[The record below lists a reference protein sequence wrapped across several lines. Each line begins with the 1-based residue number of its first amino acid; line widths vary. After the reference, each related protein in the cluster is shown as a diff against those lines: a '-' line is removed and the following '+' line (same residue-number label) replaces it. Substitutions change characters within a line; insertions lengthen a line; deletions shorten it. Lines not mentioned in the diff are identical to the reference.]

1 MVLLTDEGES
11 TREGQHVTTQY
22 TGAEALWEC
31 LVREGVDT
39 VWAYPGGA
47 ALPLFDALAKYPQIH
62 HVLVRHEQAAAHAAD
77 GYARATGKV
86 GVCVATSG
94 PGATNLVTGIATAML
109 DSVPVLALTAQVADP
124 VIGTDAFQEINITGI
139 TLPITKH
146 NYLVRQSRDL
156 VRVLREAFFLAR
168 TGRPGPVLVDL
179 PKDIL
184 TAPCEFHYPER
195 IARPGY
201 RPVVRAA
208 PYQVQRAAQ
217 VIADARRPVVLAGHG
232 VHVATAWEEL
242 RCFAERINAPVVSTL
257 LGLSALAADHP
268 LCLGMAGMH
277 GVAWAN
283 LAVQNA
289 DLLIALGMRMDDRFT
304 GSLPHFAPQAKL
316 LHVDIDPAEIGK
328 RVPAFMPMVGDVRLV
343 LEALTA
349 VLPELDHRAWLT
361 QIQAY
366 RTRHPLE
373 VPSQGPLPP
382 QAVIQALHRVTGG
395 EAVLV
400 SDVGQHQMWVAQH
413 YRFRRLNSFFTSGG
427 LGTMGYSLP
436 AALGVQVAHPMEPVW
451 VVVGDG
457 SFQMNLQ
464 ELATV
469 AQERLPIKVV
479 IMNNGYLGMVR
490 QWQELF
496 HGARYIGT
504 PISGPDFV
512 QLAASYGIPGQQV
525 GATAELAE
533 AFAAARQSDGP
544 YLLDC
549 RVVEDENVY
558 PMVQPGTSNTD
569 FVEDPRRRNQER

>member
-1 MVLLTDEGES
+1 M
-11 TREGQHVTTQY
+11 RH
-22 TGAEALWEC
+22 TGAEVVWEC
-31 LVREGVDT
+31 LLREGVDI

-47 ALPLFDALAKYPQIH
+47 ALPIFDALAKYPQIH

-94 PGATNLVTGIATAML
+94 PGATNLVTGIANAML
-109 DSVPVLALTAQVADP
+109 DSVPMVALTAQVADS
-124 VIGTDAFQEINITGI
+124 VIGTDAFQEVNITGI

-146 NYLVRQSRDL
+146 NYLVRESKDL
-156 VRVLREAFFLAR
+156 ARVMREAFMLAR

-184 TAPCEFHYPER
+184 LGPCEFHYPER
-195 IARPGY
+195 VTRPGY
-201 RPVVRAA
+201 RPVVRPA
-208 PYQVQRAAQ
+208 PYQMKRAAQ
-217 VIADARRPVVLAGHG
+217 MIADAKQPVILAGHG

-242 RCFAERINAPVVSTL
+242 KQFAERINAPVVSTL
-257 LGLSALAADHP
+257 LGLSALSADHP
-268 LCLGMAGMH
+268 LHLGMAGMH

-304 GSLPHFAPQAKL
+304 GSLGHFAPKAKL

-328 RVPAFMPMVGDVRLV
+328 RVPAVLPMVGDVRLA
-343 LEALTA
+343 LEAFLA
-349 VLPELDHRAWLT
+349 ELPEQDHRDWLA
-361 QIQAY
+361 QIDVW
-366 RTRHPLE
+366 RNRHPLE
-373 VPSQGPLPP
+373 VHGQGALPP
-382 QAVIQALHRVTGG
+382 QEVIRALYAATDGQG
-395 EAVLV
+395 ILV
-400 SDVGQHQMWVAQH
+400 ADVGQHQMWVAQH
-413 YRFRRLNSFFTSGG
+413 YRFCRLNSFFTSGG

-436 AALGVQVAHPMEPVW
+436 AALGVQAAHPTVPVW

-469 AQERLPIKVV
+469 TQERLPIKIA
-479 IMNNGYLGMVR
+479 IMDNGYLGMVR

-512 QLAASYGIPGQQV
+512 QLAASYGIPARRV
-525 GATAELAE
+525 TRTEDLGAAFDE
-533 AFAAARQSDGP
+533 AKRTDGP
-544 YLLDC
+544 FLLDC
-549 RVVEDENVY
+549 KVEQDENVY
-558 PMVQPGTSNTD
+558 PMVQPGTSNAD
-569 FVEDPRRRNQER
+569 FVEDPRGRGQGK

>member
-1 MVLLTDEGES
+1 M
-11 TREGQHVTTQY
+11 RY
-22 TGAEALWEC
+22 NGAEALWEC
-31 LVREGVDT
+31 LVREGVD
-39 VWAYPGGA
+39 VIWGYPGGA

-77 GYARATGKV
+77 GYARASGRV
-86 GVCVATSG
+86 GVCAVTSG

-109 DSVPVLALTAQVADP
+109 DSVPIVALTAQVADS

-146 NYLVRQSRDL
+146 NYLVRQSKDL

-184 TAPCEFHYPER
+184 LGACEFHYPER
-195 IARPGY
+195 VVRPGY
-201 RPVVRAA
+201 RPVVRSA
-208 PYQVQRAAQ
+208 PYQIQRAAQ
-217 VIADARRPVVLAGHG
+217 AISDARRPVILAGHG
-232 VHVATAWEEL
+232 MHVAKAWDEL
-242 RCFAERINAPVVSTL
+242 RLFAERINAPVVSTL
-257 LGLSALAADHP
+257 LGLSALSSDHP

-283 LAVQNA
+283 LAAQNA

-328 RVPAFMPMVGDVRLV
+328 RVPASVPIVGDVRIV

-349 VLPELDHRAWLT
+349 ALPELDHRDWLAQVDAW
-361 QIQAY
+361 

-373 VPSQGPLPP
+373 IHAQGPLPP
-382 QAVIQALHRVTGG
+382 QEIIRALHRATSG

-436 AALGVQVAHPMEPVW
+436 AALGVQVAHSNDPVW

-457 SFQMNLQ
+457 GFQMNLQ

-469 AQERLPIKVV
+469 AQERLPIRIV
-479 IMNNGYLGMVR
+479 IMDNGYLGMVR

-512 QLAASYGIPGQQV
+512 QLAGSYGIPGRRV
-525 GATAELAE
+525 SSTTELE
-533 AFAAARQSDGP
+533 AAFTMACQANGP
-544 YLLDC
+544 FLLDC
-549 RVVEDENVY
+549 KVERDENVY

-569 FVEDPRRRNQER
+569 FVEDPRGRSK

>member
-1 MVLLTDEGES
+1 MPF
-11 TREGQHVTTQY
+11 

-31 LVREGVDT
+31 LVREGVSI

-77 GYARATGKV
+77 GYARASGRV
-86 GVCVATSG
+86 GVCVVTSG
-94 PGATNLVTGIATAML
+94 PGATNLVTGIATAIM
-109 DSVPVLALTAQVADP
+109 DSVPLVALTAQVADS

-146 NYLVRQSRDL
+146 NYLVRKSEDL
-156 VRVLREAFFLAR
+156 VPVLREAFFLAR

-184 TAPCEFHYPER
+184 IGPCEFRYPER
-195 IARPGY
+195 VSRPGY
-201 RPVVRAA
+201 RPVVRSA
-208 PYQVQRAAQ
+208 PYQIQRAAQ
-217 VIADARRPVVLAGHG
+217 AILQASRPVVLAGHG
-232 VHVATAWEEL
+232 IHVAGAWEEL
-242 RCFAERINAPVVSTL
+242 RQFAERINAPVVSTL
-257 LGLSALAADHP
+257 LGLSSLPADHP
-268 LCLGMAGMH
+268 LFLGMAGMH

-283 LAVQNA
+283 LAAQNA

-304 GSLPHFAPQAKL
+304 GSLPHFAPGAKL
-316 LHVDIDPAEIGK
+316 LHVDIDPAEISK
-328 RVPAFMPMVGDVRLV
+328 RVPATVPMVGDVRLV
-343 LEALTA
+343 LEGLIAA
-349 VLPELDHRAWLT
+349 LPELNHRDWLAQIDAWH
-361 QIQAY
+361 
-366 RTRHPLE
+366 TRHPLD
-373 VPSQGPLPP
+373 VHARGPLPP
-382 QAVIQALHRVTGG
+382 QEVIRALHRATGG
-395 EAVLV
+395 DGFLV

-413 YRFRRLNSFFTSGG
+413 YGFRRLNSFFTSGG

-436 AALGVQVAHPMEPVW
+436 ASMGVQAAHPNEAVW

-457 SFQMNLQ
+457 GFQMNLQ
-464 ELATV
+464 ELATIV
-469 AQERLPIKVV
+469 QEQLPIKIV

-512 QLAASYGIPGQQV
+512 KLAASYGIQALQV
-525 GATAELAE
+525 SATAGLEA
-533 AFAAARQSDGP
+533 AFASARESSGP
-544 YLLDC
+544 FLLDC
-549 RVVEDENVY
+549 RVEQDENVY

-569 FVEDPRRRNQER
+569 FVEDPRGRAQET

>member
-1 MVLLTDEGES
+1 M
-11 TREGQHVTTQY
+11 RY

-31 LVREGVDT
+31 LVREGVEV

-62 HVLVRHEQAAAHAAD
+62 YVLVRHEQAAAHAAD
-77 GYARATGKV
+77 GYARAAGRV
-86 GVCVATSG
+86 GVCAVTSG

-109 DSVPVLALTAQVADP
+109 DSVPIVALTAQVADS

-146 NYLVRQSRDL
+146 NYLVRQSKDL

-184 TAPCEFHYPER
+184 IGPCEFHYPER
-195 IARPGY
+195 VSRPGY
-201 RPVVRAA
+201 RPVVRSA
-208 PYQVQRAAQ
+208 PYQIQRAAQ
-217 VIADARRPVVLAGHG
+217 VIADAQRPVVLAGHG
-232 VHVATAWEEL
+232 VHIARAWEEL
-242 RCFAERINAPVVSTL
+242 QRFAERINAPVVSTL
-257 LGLSALAADHP
+257 LGLSTMSADHP

-283 LAVQNA
+283 LAAQNA

-328 RVPAFMPMVGDVRLV
+328 RVPATVPMVGDVRFV

-349 VLPELDHRAWLT
+349 ALPELDHRSWLAEIET
-361 QIQAY
+361 WRA
-366 RTRHPLE
+366 RHPLE
-373 VPSQGPLPP
+373 IHPQGSLPP
-382 QAVIQALHRVTGG
+382 QQVIQALHRATEG
-395 EAVLV
+395 EGILV
-400 SDVGQHQMWVAQH
+400 SDVGQHQMWVAQY
-413 YRFRRLNSFFTSGG
+413 YRFRRINSFFTSGG

-436 AALGVQVAHPMEPVW
+436 AALGVQVAHPGEPVW

-457 SFQMNLQ
+457 GFQMNLQ

-469 AQERLPIKVV
+469 VQERLPIKIV
-479 IMNNGYLGMVR
+479 IMDNGYLGMVR

-512 QLAASYGIPGQQV
+512 QLAASYGIPALRV
-525 GATAELAE
+525 RATAELEA
-533 AFAAARQSDGP
+533 AFATAKETNGP
-544 YLLDC
+544 FLLDC
-549 RVVEDENVY
+549 KIERDENVY
-558 PMVQPGTSNTD
+558 PMVQPGTSNAD
-569 FVEDPRRRNQER
+569 FVEDPRRRAPEK

>member
-1 MVLLTDEGES
+1 M
-11 TREGQHVTTQY
+11 RY
-22 TGAEALWEC
+22 TGAEAVWEC
-31 LVREGVDT
+31 LVHEGVDI

-47 ALPLFDALAKYPQIH
+47 ALPLFDALAKFPQIH

-77 GYARATGKV
+77 GYARATGRV
-86 GVCVATSG
+86 GVCLATSG

-109 DSVPVLALTAQVADP
+109 DSVPIVALTAQVADS

-146 NYLVRQSRDL
+146 NYLVRHGKDL

-184 TAPCEFHYPER
+184 IGPCEFQYPER
-195 IARPGY
+195 VSRPGY
-201 RPVVRAA
+201 RPVVRSV
-208 PYQVQRAAQ
+208 PYQIQRAAQ
-217 VIADARRPVVLAGHG
+217 VVADAKRPVVLAGHG
-232 VHVATAWEEL
+232 VHVAAAWEEL
-242 RCFAERINAPVVSTL
+242 RRFAERINAPVVSTL
-257 LGLSALAADHP
+257 LGLSAISADHP

-283 LAVQNA
+283 LATQNA

-316 LHVDIDPAEIGK
+316 LHVDIDPAEISK
-328 RVPAFMPMVGDVRLV
+328 RVPATVPMVGDLRFV
-343 LEALTA
+343 LEALTLA
-349 VLPELDHRAWLT
+349 LAELDHRDWLA
-361 QIQAY
+361 QIGIW
-366 RTRHPLE
+366 RTSHPLE
-373 VPSQGPLPP
+373 VHAQGPLPP
-382 QAVIQALHRVTGG
+382 QEVIRALHRATEG
-395 EAVLV
+395 EGILV

-413 YRFRRLNSFFTSGG
+413 YGFRRLNSFFTSGG

-436 AALGVQVAHPMEPVW
+436 ASLGVQVAHPREPVW

-457 SFQMNLQ
+457 GFQMNLQ

-469 AQERLPIKVV
+469 AQERLPIKII
-479 IMNNGYLGMVR
+479 IMNNGYLGLVR

-512 QLAASYGIPGQQV
+512 QLAASYGIPAQRV
-525 GATAELAE
+525 KATAELEE
-533 AFAAARQSDGP
+533 AIAAARDTNGP
-544 YLLDC
+544 FLLDC
-549 RVVEDENVY
+549 KIERDENVY
-558 PMVQPGTSNTD
+558 PIVQPGTSNTD
-569 FVEDPRRRNQER
+569 FVEDPRRRAQEK

>member
-1 MVLLTDEGES
+1 M
-11 TREGQHVTTQY
+11 
-22 TGAEALWEC
+22 
-31 LVREGVDT
+31 
-39 VWAYPGGA
+39 
-47 ALPLFDALAKYPQIH
+47 PLFDALAKYPQIH

-77 GYARATGKV
+77 GYARATGRV
-86 GVCVATSG
+86 GVCAVTSG

-109 DSVPVLALTAQVADP
+109 DSVPIVALTAQVADP
-124 VIGTDAFQEINITGI
+124 VIGTDAFQEVNITGI

-146 NYLVRQSRDL
+146 NYLVRQSKDL

-168 TGRPGPVLVDL
+168 TGRPGPVHVDL

-184 TAPCEFHYPER
+184 LGPCDFHYPER
-195 IARPGY
+195 VSRPGY
-201 RPVVRAA
+201 RPVVRSA
-208 PYQVQRAAQ
+208 PYQIQRAAQ
-217 VIADARRPVVLAGHG
+217 VIVESKRPVVLAGHG
-232 VHVATAWEEL
+232 VHIAKAWEEL
-242 RCFAERINAPVVSTL
+242 RQFTERIHAPVVTTL
-257 LGLSALAADHP
+257 LGLSAVSADHP

-283 LAVQNA
+283 LAAQNA

-304 GSLPHFAPQAKL
+304 GSLPHFAPHAKL

-328 RVPAFMPMVGDVRLV
+328 RVPASVPMVGDVRLV

-349 VLPELDHRAWLT
+349 ALPELDHGEWLA
-361 QIQAY
+361 QIQEW
-366 RTRHPLE
+366 RHRHPLDIH
-373 VPSQGPLPP
+373 SDGPLPP
-382 QAVIQALHRVTGG
+382 QEVICALHRATGG
-395 EAVLV
+395 EAIVV

-413 YRFRRLNSFFTSGG
+413 YRFRRINSFFTSGG

-436 AALGVQVAHPMEPVW
+436 AALGLQVAHPGESVW

-457 SFQMNLQ
+457 SFQMNIQ

-469 AQERLPIKVV
+469 AQERLPIKII
-479 IMNNGYLGMVR
+479 IMDNGYLGMVR

-512 QLAASYGIPGQQV
+512 RLAASYSIQARRV
-525 GATAELAE
+525 TTTAELDA
-533 AFAAARQSDGP
+533 AFAAARAAEGP
-544 YLLDC
+544 FVLDC
-549 RVVEDENVY
+549 KVDRDENVY

-569 FVEDPRRRNQER
+569 FVEDPRRRTREK

>member
-1 MVLLTDEGES
+1 M
-11 TREGQHVTTQY
+11 RY
-22 TGAEALWEC
+22 NGAEALWEC
-31 LVREGVDT
+31 LVREGVD
-39 VWAYPGGA
+39 VIWGYPGGA

-77 GYARATGKV
+77 GYARASGRV
-86 GVCVATSG
+86 GVCAVTSG

-109 DSVPVLALTAQVADP
+109 DSVPIVALTAQVADS

-146 NYLVRQSRDL
+146 NYLVRQSKDL

-184 TAPCEFHYPER
+184 LGACEFHYPER
-195 IARPGY
+195 VVRPGY
-201 RPVVRAA
+201 RPVVRSA
-208 PYQVQRAAQ
+208 PYQIQRAAQ
-217 VIADARRPVVLAGHG
+217 AISDARRPVILAGHG
-232 VHVATAWEEL
+232 MHVAKAWDEL
-242 RCFAERINAPVVSTL
+242 RLFAERINAPVVSTL
-257 LGLSALAADHP
+257 LGLSALSSDHP

-283 LAVQNA
+283 LAAQNA

-328 RVPAFMPMVGDVRLV
+328 RVPASVPIVGDVRIV

-349 VLPELDHRAWLT
+349 ALPELDHRDWLAQVDAW
-361 QIQAY
+361 

-373 VPSQGPLPP
+373 IHAQGPLPP
-382 QAVIQALHRVTGG
+382 QEIIRALHRATSG

-436 AALGVQVAHPMEPVW
+436 AALGVQVAHSNDPVW

-457 SFQMNLQ
+457 GFQMNLQ

-469 AQERLPIKVV
+469 AQERLPIRIV
-479 IMNNGYLGMVR
+479 IMDNGYLGMVR

-512 QLAASYGIPGQQV
+512 QLAGSYGIPGRRVSSTTELEAAFTMACQ
-525 GATAELAE
+525 AT
-533 AFAAARQSDGP
+533 GP
-544 YLLDC
+544 FLLDC
-549 RVVEDENVY
+549 KVERDENVY

-569 FVEDPRRRNQER
+569 FVEDPRGRSK

>member
-1 MVLLTDEGES
+1 M
-11 TREGQHVTTQY
+11 RF
-22 TGAEALWEC
+22 TGAEVVWEC
-31 LVREGVDT
+31 LTREGVDII
-39 VWAYPGGA
+39 WAYPGGA
-47 ALPLFDALAKYPQIH
+47 ALPMFDALARYPQIH
-62 HVLVRHEQAAAHAAD
+62 HVLVRHEQAAVHAAD

-86 GVCVATSG
+86 GVCAATSG
-94 PGATNLVTGIATAML
+94 PGATNLVTGIATAIM
-109 DSVPVLALTAQVADP
+109 DSVPIVALTAQVADS

-146 NYLVRQSRDL
+146 NYLVRQGRDL
-156 VRVLREAFFLAR
+156 ARILREAFFLAR
-168 TGRPGPVLVDL
+168 TGRPGPVLVDV

-195 IARPGY
+195 VSRPGY
-201 RPVVRAA
+201 RPVVRSA
-208 PYQVQRAAQ
+208 PYQIQRAAQ
-217 VIADARRPVVLAGHG
+217 VIADAHRPVVLAGHG
-232 VHVATAWEEL
+232 VHVARAWEEL

-257 LGLSALAADHP
+257 LGLSALSADHP

-328 RVPAFMPMVGDVRLV
+328 RVPAFLPMVGDVRLV
-343 LEALTA
+343 LESLTA
-349 VLPELDHRAWLT
+349 ALPALDHCEWLA
-361 QIQAY
+361 QIETY
-366 RTRHPLE
+366 RESHPLD
-373 VPSQGPLPP
+373 VHAQGPLPP
-382 QAVIQALHRVTGG
+382 QEVIRSLHQATGG

-427 LGTMGYSLP
+427 LGTMGYALP
-436 AALGVQVAHPMEPVW
+436 AALGVQVAHPKEPVW

-457 SFQMNLQ
+457 GFQMNLQ
-464 ELATV
+464 ELATIV
-469 AQERLPIKVV
+469 QERLPIKVV

-512 QLAASYGIPGQQV
+512 QLAASYGIPGLGV
-525 GATAELAE
+525 GTTDELKA
-533 AFAAARQSDGP
+533 AFAAAREADGP

-558 PMVQPGTSNTD
+558 PMVRPGTSNTD
-569 FVEDPRRRNQER
+569 FVEDPRGRTEER

>member
-1 MVLLTDEGES
+1 MRYNGS
-11 TREGQHVTTQY
+11 
-22 TGAEALWEC
+22 EALWEC
-31 LVREGVDT
+31 LVREGVD
-39 VWAYPGGA
+39 VIWGYPGGA

-77 GYARATGKV
+77 GYARASGRP
-86 GVCVATSG
+86 GVCVVTSG

-109 DSVPVLALTAQVADP
+109 DSVPVVALTAQVADS

-146 NYLVRQSRDL
+146 NYLVRQSKDL

-184 TAPCEFHYPER
+184 LGECEFHYPDR
-195 IARPGY
+195 VVRPGY
-201 RPVVRAA
+201 RPVVRSA
-208 PYQVQRAAQ
+208 PYQIERAAQ
-217 VIADARRPVVLAGHG
+217 VIANARRPVILAGHG
-232 VHVATAWEEL
+232 LHVSRAWDEL
-242 RCFAERINAPVVSTL
+242 RLFAERINAPVVSTL
-257 LGLSALAADHP
+257 LGLSALSADHP

-283 LAVQNA
+283 LAAQNA

-328 RVPAFMPMVGDVRLV
+328 RVPASVPIVGDVRIV

-349 VLPELDHRAWLT
+349 ALPELDHRDWLT
-361 QIQAY
+361 QVDAW
-366 RTRHPLE
+366 RARHPLE
-373 VPSQGPLPP
+373 IHAPGPLPP
-382 QAVIQALHRVTGG
+382 QEIIRALHRVTSG
-395 EAVLV
+395 EGVLI

-413 YRFRRLNSFFTSGG
+413 YHFRRLNSFFTSGG

-436 AALGVQVAHPMEPVW
+436 AALGVQVAHPNDPVW

-457 SFQMNLQ
+457 GFQMNLQ
-464 ELATV
+464 ELATIV
-469 AQERLPIKVV
+469 QERLPIRIV
-479 IMNNGYLGMVR
+479 IMDNGYLGMVR

-512 QLAASYGIPGQQV
+512 QLAASYGIPARRV
-525 GATAELAE
+525 NATDDLEE
-533 AFAAARQSDGP
+533 AFTLAREASGP
-544 YLLDC
+544 FLLDC
-549 RVVEDENVY
+549 KVERDENVY

-569 FVEDPRRRNQER
+569 FVEDPRGR

>member
-1 MVLLTDEGES
+1 M
-11 TREGQHVTTQY
+11 RY

-31 LVREGVDT
+31 LVREGVDI

-62 HVLVRHEQAAAHAAD
+62 YVLVRHEQAAAHAAD
-77 GYARATGKV
+77 GYARATGRV
-86 GVCVATSG
+86 GVCLATSG

-109 DSVPVLALTAQVADP
+109 DSAPVVALTAQVADS

-146 NYLVRQSRDL
+146 NYLVRHSKDL

-184 TAPCEFHYPER
+184 IGPCEFHYPER
-195 IARPGY
+195 VSRPGY
-201 RPVVRAA
+201 RPVVRSA
-208 PYQVQRAAQ
+208 PYHIQRAAQ
-217 VIADARRPVVLAGHG
+217 VIVDAKRPVVIAGHG
-232 VHVATAWEEL
+232 VHVAKAWEEL
-242 RCFAERINAPVVSTL
+242 QRFAERINAPVVSTL
-257 LGLSALAADHP
+257 LGLSAVSADHP

-283 LAVQNA
+283 LAAQNA

-328 RVPAFMPMVGDVRLV
+328 RVPAAVPIVGDVRIV

-349 VLPELDHRAWLT
+349 ALPELDHRDWLAQIEAWR
-361 QIQAY
+361 I
-366 RTRHPLE
+366 RHPLE
-373 VPSQGPLPP
+373 VHAQGPLPP
-382 QAVIQALHRVTGG
+382 QEVIRALHRATQG
-395 EAVLV
+395 EGILV

-436 AALGVQVAHPMEPVW
+436 AALGVQAAHSKEPVW

-464 ELATV
+464 ELATL
-469 AQERLPIKVV
+469 AQEQLPVKII

-504 PISGPDFV
+504 PISSPDFV
-512 QLAASYGIPGQQV
+512 QLAASYGIPARRV
-525 GATAELAE
+525 SATAELE
-533 AFAAARQSDGP
+533 AAFDTARETKGP
-544 YLLDC
+544 FLLDC
-549 RVVEDENVY
+549 KVEQDENVY

-569 FVEDPRRRNQER
+569 FVEDPRGRAQVK

>member
-1 MVLLTDEGES
+1 MK
-11 TREGQHVTTQY
+11 Y
-22 TGAEALWEC
+22 TGAEVLWEC
-31 LVREGVDT
+31 LVREGVD
-39 VWAYPGGA
+39 VIWGYPGGA
-47 ALPLFDALAKYPQIH
+47 AIPMFDALGKYPQIH

-94 PGATNLVTGIATAML
+94 PGATNLVTGIATAIM
-109 DSVPVLALTAQVADP
+109 DSVPIVALTAQVADS

-146 NYLVRQSRDL
+146 NYLVRQGRDL
-156 VRVLREAFFLAR
+156 ARILREAFFLAR

-179 PKDIL
+179 PRDIL

-195 IARPGY
+195 VSRPGY
-201 RPVVRAA
+201 RPVVRSA
-208 PYQVQRAAQ
+208 PYQIQRAAQ
-217 VIADARRPVVLAGHG
+217 LIADAKRPVVLAGHG

-242 RCFAERINAPVVSTL
+242 RLFAERINAPVVSTL
-257 LGLSALAADHP
+257 LGLSSLSADHP
-268 LCLGMAGMH
+268 LCLGMGGMH

-328 RVPAFMPMVGDVRLV
+328 RVPAYQPMVGDVRLV
-343 LEALTA
+343 LEALTVA
-349 VLPELDHRAWLT
+349 LPELDHRDWLA
-361 QIQAY
+361 QIETY
-366 RTRHPLE
+366 RERHPLE
-373 VPSQGPLPP
+373 VHGQGPLPP
-382 QAVIQALHRVTGG
+382 QEVIRALHRTTEGN
-395 EAVLV
+395 AVLV

-436 AALGVQVAHPMEPVW
+436 AALGVQVAHPKEPVW

-464 ELATV
+464 EMATV
-469 AQERLPIKVV
+469 AQERLPMKIV

-504 PISGPDFV
+504 PITGPDYV
-512 QLAASYGIPGQQV
+512 PLAASFGIPGRRV
-525 GATAELAE
+525 STTAELPA
-533 AFAAARQSDGP
+533 AFAAARAQDGP

-549 RVVEDENVY
+549 KVDGDENVY
-558 PMVQPGTSNTD
+558 PMVRPGTSNAD
-569 FVEDPRRRNQER
+569 FMVDPRGRSRES

>member
-1 MVLLTDEGES
+1 M
-11 TREGQHVTTQY
+11 RY
-22 TGAEALWEC
+22 TGAEILWEC
-31 LVREGVDT
+31 LVREGVEV
-39 VWAYPGGA
+39 VWGYPGGA

-77 GYARATGKV
+77 GYARATGRV
-86 GVCVATSG
+86 GVCAATSG

-109 DSVPVLALTAQVADP
+109 DSVPLVAITAQVADS

-146 NYLVRQSRDL
+146 NYLVRRSEDL
-156 VRVLREAFFLAR
+156 ARTLREAFHLAS
-168 TGRPGPVLVDL
+168 TGRPGPVVVDV

-184 TAPCEFHYPER
+184 TGECEFHYPER
-195 IARPGY
+195 VVRPGY
-201 RPVVRAA
+201 RPVLRSA

-217 VIADARRPVVLAGHG
+217 TVREAQRPVVLAGHG
-232 VHVATAWEEL
+232 IHVSRGWKEL
-242 RCFAERINAPVVSTL
+242 QVFAERIQAPVVSTL
-257 LGLSALAADHP
+257 LGLSVLSADHP
-268 LCLGMAGMH
+268 LALGMAGMH

-304 GSLPHFAPQAKL
+304 GSLSDFAPQAKL

-328 RVPAFMPMVGDVRLV
+328 RVPACLPMVGDVRLV
-343 LEALTA
+343 LEAITA
-349 VLPELDHRAWLT
+349 ALPALEHREWLAQVEAW
-361 QIQAY
+361 
-366 RTRHPLE
+366 RRRHPLE
-373 VPSQGPLPP
+373 VPAQGALPP
-382 QAVIQALHRVTGG
+382 QEVIRALHAATGG
-395 EAVLV
+395 QAVV
-400 SDVGQHQMWVAQH
+400 VTDVGQHQMWVAQ
-413 YRFRRLNSFFTSGG
+413 YYGFRRLNSFFTSGG

-436 AALGVQVAHPMEPVW
+436 AALGVQVGHPGEPVW

-457 SFQMNLQ
+457 GFQMNLQ

-479 IMNNGYLGMVR
+479 IMDNGYLGMVR

-512 QLAASYGIPGQQV
+512 QLAGSYGIPARRV
-525 GATAELAE
+525 TASADLAA
-533 AFAAARQSDGP
+533 AFAAARETPGP
-544 YLLDC
+544 FLLDC
-549 RVVEDENVY
+549 KVERDENVY

-569 FVEDPRRRNQER
+569 FVEDPRRRAAQP

>member
-1 MVLLTDEGES
+1 MK
-11 TREGQHVTTQY
+11 Y
-22 TGAEALWEC
+22 TGAEVLWEC
-31 LVREGVDT
+31 VVREGVG
-39 VWAYPGGA
+39 VIWGFPGGA
-47 ALPLFDALAKYPQIH
+47 ALPMFDALGKYPQIH

-94 PGATNLVTGIATAML
+94 PGATNLVTGIATAIM
-109 DSVPVLALTAQVADP
+109 DSVPIVALTAQVADS

-146 NYLVRQSRDL
+146 NYLVRHGRDL
-156 VRVLREAFFLAR
+156 ARILREAFFLAR
-168 TGRPGPVLVDL
+168 TGRPGPVLVDV
-179 PKDIL
+179 PRDIL

-195 IARPGY
+195 VSRPGY
-201 RPVVRAA
+201 RPVVRSA
-208 PYQVQRAAQ
+208 PYQIQRAAQ
-217 VIADARRPVVLAGHG
+217 LIADAKSPVVLAGHG

-242 RCFAERINAPVVSTL
+242 RLFAERINAPVVSTL
-257 LGLSALAADHP
+257 LGLSALSADHP

-328 RVPAFMPMVGDVRLV
+328 RVPAYQPMVGDVRLV

-349 VLPELDHRAWLT
+349 ALPELDHRDWLA
-361 QIQAY
+361 QIEMF
-366 RTRHPLE
+366 RERHPLE
-373 VPSQGPLPP
+373 VHGQGPLPP
-382 QAVIQALHRVTGG
+382 QEVIRALHQATGG
-395 EAVLV
+395 DAVVV
-400 SDVGQHQMWVAQH
+400 SDVGQHQMWVAQY

-436 AALGVQVAHPMEPVW
+436 ASLGVQVAHPKEPVW

-469 AQERLPIKVV
+469 AQERLPIKMV

-504 PISGPDFV
+504 PITGPDYV
-512 QLAASYGIPGQQV
+512 QLAASFGIPGRHV
-525 GATAELAE
+525 ERTADLPA
-533 AFAAARQSDGP
+533 AFAAAREADGP

-549 RVVEDENVY
+549 KVDGDENVY
-558 PMVQPGTSNTD
+558 PMVRPGTSNAD
-569 FVEDPRRRNQER
+569 FMVDPRGRARES

>member
-1 MVLLTDEGES
+1 MRYNGS
-11 TREGQHVTTQY
+11 
-22 TGAEALWEC
+22 EALWEC
-31 LVREGVDT
+31 LVREGVD
-39 VWAYPGGA
+39 VIWGYPGGA

-77 GYARATGKV
+77 GYARASGRP
-86 GVCVATSG
+86 GVCVVTSG

-109 DSVPVLALTAQVADP
+109 DSVPVVALTAQVADS

-146 NYLVRQSRDL
+146 NYLVRQSKDL

-184 TAPCEFHYPER
+184 LGECEFHYPDR
-195 IARPGY
+195 VVRPGY
-201 RPVVRAA
+201 RPVVRSA
-208 PYQVQRAAQ
+208 PYQIERAAQ
-217 VIADARRPVVLAGHG
+217 VIANARRPVILAGHG
-232 VHVATAWEEL
+232 LHVSRAWDEL
-242 RCFAERINAPVVSTL
+242 RLFAERINAPVVSTL
-257 LGLSALAADHP
+257 LGLSALSADHP

-283 LAVQNA
+283 LAAQNA

-328 RVPAFMPMVGDVRLV
+328 RVPASVPIVGDVRIV

-349 VLPELDHRAWLT
+349 ALPELDHRDWLT
-361 QIQAY
+361 QVDAW
-366 RTRHPLE
+366 RARHPLE
-373 VPSQGPLPP
+373 IHAPGPLPP
-382 QAVIQALHRVTGG
+382 QEIIRALHRVTSG
-395 EAVLV
+395 EGVLI

-436 AALGVQVAHPMEPVW
+436 AALGVQVAHPNDPVW

-457 SFQMNLQ
+457 GFQMNLQ
-464 ELATV
+464 ELATIV
-469 AQERLPIKVV
+469 QERLPIRIV
-479 IMNNGYLGMVR
+479 IMDNGYLGMVR

-512 QLAASYGIPGQQV
+512 QLAASYGIPARRV
-525 GATAELAE
+525 NATDDLEE
-533 AFAAARQSDGP
+533 AFTLAREASGP
-544 YLLDC
+544 FLLDC
-549 RVVEDENVY
+549 KVERDENVY

-569 FVEDPRRRNQER
+569 FVEDPRGR

>member
-1 MVLLTDEGES
+1 MQLN
-11 TREGQHVTTQY
+11 
-22 TGAEALWEC
+22 GAEAVWEC
-31 LVREGVDT
+31 LVREGVDI
-39 VWAYPGGA
+39 VWGYPGGA
-47 ALPLFDALAKYPQIH
+47 ALPLFDALGKYPQIH

-77 GYARATGKV
+77 GYARASGRV
-86 GVCVATSG
+86 GVCVVTSG

-109 DSVPVLALTAQVADP
+109 DSVPVVALTAQVADS

-146 NYLVRQSRDL
+146 NYLIRQSTDL
-156 VRVLREAFFLAR
+156 VRALREAFFLAR

-184 TAPCEFHYPER
+184 IGPCEFHFPER
-195 IARPGY
+195 VSRPGY
-201 RPVVRAA
+201 RPVVRPV
-208 PYQVQRAAQ
+208 PYQIQRAAQ
-217 VIADARRPVVLAGHG
+217 VIAEAVRPVILAGHG
-232 VHVATAWEEL
+232 VHTATAWEEL
-242 RCFAERINAPVVSTL
+242 RLFAERINAPVVSTL
-257 LGLSALAADHP
+257 LGLGSISADHP

-283 LAVQNA
+283 LAAQNA

-304 GSLPHFAPQAKL
+304 GSLPHFAPKARL

-328 RVPAFMPMVGDVRLV
+328 RVPAAVPMVGDVRIT

-349 VLPELDHRAWLT
+349 ALPELDHREWLAQIAAW
-361 QIQAY
+361 
-366 RTRHPLE
+366 RCRHPLE
-373 VPSQGPLPP
+373 VHAQGALPP
-382 QAVIQALHRVTGG
+382 QEVIRALDRATDGQGIV
-395 EAVLV
+395 V

-436 AALGVQVAHPMEPVW
+436 ASLGVQAAHPREPVW

-457 SFQMNLQ
+457 GFQMNLQ

-469 AQERLPIKVV
+469 VQERLPIKII
-479 IMNNGYLGMVR
+479 IMDNGYLGMVR

-512 QLAASYGIPGQQV
+512 QLAASYGIPARKACV
-525 GATAELAE
+525 TAELDA
-533 AFAAARQSDGP
+533 AFAAARETDGP
-544 YLLDC
+544 FLLDC
-549 RVVEDENVY
+549 KVEQDENVY
-558 PMVQPGTSNTD
+558 PMVQPGTGNAD
-569 FVEDPRRRNQER
+569 FVEDPRGRGAT

>member
-1 MVLLTDEGES
+1 ME
-11 TREGQHVTTQY
+11 Y
-22 TGAEALWEC
+22 NGAEALWEC
-31 LVREGVDT
+31 LIREGVEI
-39 VWAYPGGA
+39 VWGYPGGA

-77 GYARATGKV
+77 GYARASGRV

-94 PGATNLVTGIATAML
+94 PGATNLVTGIATAMM
-109 DSVPVLALTAQVADP
+109 DSVPIVALTAQVADS

-146 NYLVRQSRDL
+146 NYLVRQGKDL

-184 TAPCEFHYPER
+184 MGPCEFHYPER
-195 IARPGY
+195 ISRPGY
-201 RPVVRAA
+201 RPVVRSV
-208 PYQVQRAAQ
+208 PYQIQRAAKT
-217 VIADARRPVVLAGHG
+217 IADAQRPVVLAGHG
-232 VHVATAWEEL
+232 VHIARAWEEL
-242 RCFAERINAPVVSTL
+242 RHFAERINAPVVSTL
-257 LGLSALAADHP
+257 LGLSALSADHP

-283 LAVQNA
+283 LAAQNA
-289 DLLIALGMRMDDRFT
+289 DLLIALGMRMDDRLT
-304 GSLPHFAPQAKL
+304 GSLQHFAPEARL

-328 RVPAFMPMVGDVRLV
+328 RVPATIPMVGDVRIV

-349 VLPELDHRAWLT
+349 ALPELDHREWIDRIEAW
-361 QIQAY
+361 

-373 VPSQGPLPP
+373 VHAQGPLPP
-382 QAVIQALHRVTGG
+382 QEVIRALHRATDG
-395 EAVLV
+395 EGVLV

-427 LGTMGYSLP
+427 LGTMGYSIP
-436 AALGVQVAHPMEPVW
+436 ASLGVQAARPGQPVW

-457 SFQMNLQ
+457 GFQMNPQ
-464 ELATV
+464 ELATIV
-469 AQERLPIKVV
+469 QERLPIKII
-479 IMNNGYLGMVR
+479 IMDNGYLGLVR

-512 QLAASYGIPGQQV
+512 QLAASYGIPARRV
-525 GATAELAE
+525 SATDHMES
-533 AFAAARQSDGP
+533 AFAAARETNGP
-544 YLLDC
+544 FLLDC
-549 RVVEDENVY
+549 KIERDENVY

-569 FVEDPRRRNQER
+569 FVEDPRRRARER

>member
-1 MVLLTDEGES
+1 M
-11 TREGQHVTTQY
+11 RY
-22 TGAEALWEC
+22 TGAEVLWEC
-31 LVREGVDT
+31 LVREGVGV

-47 ALPLFDALAKYPQIH
+47 ALPMFDALAKYPQIH
-62 HVLVRHEQAAAHAAD
+62 YVLVRHEQAAAHAAD
-77 GYARATGKV
+77 GYARATGQV

-109 DSVPVLALTAQVADP
+109 DSVPVVALTAQVADS

-146 NYLVRQSRDL
+146 NYLVRRSQDL
-156 VRVLREAFFLAR
+156 ARTLREAFFLAR
-168 TGRPGPVLVDL
+168 TGRPGPVLVDV

-195 IARPGY
+195 ITRPGY
-201 RPVVRAA
+201 RPVVRSA
-208 PYQVQRAAQ
+208 PYQIQRAVQ
-217 VIADARRPVVLAGHG
+217 TVTDAKRPVVLAGHG
-232 VHVATAWEEL
+232 VHIAMAWEEL
-242 RCFAERINAPVVSTL
+242 RRFAERINAPVVSTL
-257 LGLSALAADHP
+257 LGLSALSADHP
-268 LCLGMAGMH
+268 LGLGMAGMH

-283 LAVQNA
+283 LAIQNA
-289 DLLIALGMRMDDRFT
+289 DLLIAMGMRMDDRFT

-328 RVPAFMPMVGDVRLV
+328 RVPAYLPMVGDVRLV
-343 LEALTA
+343 LEALTEA
-349 VLPELDHRAWLT
+349 VPELNHRAWLT
-361 QIQAY
+361 QIEAW
-366 RTRHPLE
+366 RAGHPLE
-373 VPSQGPLPP
+373 IHAQGPLPP
-382 QAVIQALHRVTGG
+382 QEVIRALHEATGG

-436 AALGVQVAHPMEPVW
+436 AALGVQAGHPDEPVW

-464 ELATV
+464 ELATIT
-469 AQERLPIKVV
+469 QERLPIKIV

-512 QLAASYGIPGQQV
+512 QLAQSYGIPGKRVVNAQ
-525 GATAELAE
+525 ELKD
-533 AFAAARQSDGP
+533 AFALARQTDGP
-544 YLLDC
+544 FLLDC
-549 RVVEDENVY
+549 QVQADENVY

-569 FVEDPRRRNQER
+569 FVEDPRGRARKR